1 MQLIFPIGDVPLST
15 VQGVS
20 DYWVRL
26 PRGSKPI
33 RNIYTT
39 ATPTVTD
46 GRGVLMESL
55 KIADSQ
61 VLNACEV
68 AWAVDVDAD
77 ITIAADPVD
86 FKVGANSLQFTI
98 AAGAAAADTA
108 SVAAAFNVTNFTH
121 LEFWL
126 KSNIDLV
133 AGALTLILGLTKGAT
148 PVASCLSPAMVAGVW
163 KHCRVPLVF
172 TLIGY
177 AANCTHL
184 TLNYTVDVGACII
197 HLDDVKAVTLARSV
211 EALKVDQFI
220 EDDVYFALSAG
231 LENDDCKTNRVLT
244 VYYESPEEES
254 RCSN

>member
-15 VQGVS
+15 IQGAS

-26 PRGSKPI
+26 PRGAKPI
-33 RNIYTT
+33 RNMYT
-39 ATPTVTD
+39 AGTPAITD
-46 GRGVLMESL
+46 GYGVLMESM
-55 KIADSQ
+55 KVDQSQ

-77 ITIAADPVD
+77 IVIVADPVD
-86 FKVGANSLQFTI
+86 FKVGTNSLQFTI
-98 AAGAAAADTA
+98 AAAAAAGDTA

-121 LEFWL
+121 LEFWI
-126 KSNIDLV
+126 KSDIAMA
-133 AGALTLILGLTKGAT
+133 AGTLTLILGLTKGGT
-148 PVASCLSPAMVAGVW
+148 PVAACLTPALVAGVW

-184 TLNYTVDVGACII
+184 TLNYTVDVGACVV

-220 EDDVYFALSAG
+220 EDDTYFALSAG
-231 LENDDCKTNRVLT
+231 LENDDCKTGRILIVN
-244 VYYESPEEES
+244 YETPEEES

>member
-15 VQGVS
+15 IQGSS

-33 RNIYTT
+33 RNMYTT
-39 ATPTVTD
+39 ATPAITD
-46 GRGVLMESL
+46 GYGVLMESL

-68 AWAVDVDAD
+68 AWAVDIDAD
-77 ITIAADPVD
+77 ITVAADPLD
-86 FKVGANSLQFTI
+86 FKVGANSMMFTI
-98 AAGAAAADTA
+98 AAGATAGDTA

-126 KSNIDLV
+126 KSNIDLA
-133 AGALTLILGLTKGAT
+133 AGSLTLILGLTKGAT
-148 PVASCLSPAMVAGVW
+148 PVASCLSPALVAGVW

-177 AANCTHL
+177 AANNTHL

-220 EDDVYFALSAG
+220 EDDTYFALSAG
-231 LENDDCKTNRVLT
+231 LENDDCKTSRILT